1 MEESKKSKFDT
12 MGTSASRGFRNSSG
26 DTGSKVGKLV
36 KKGHAKSVDPAKSNP
51 APKSRNNLK
60 GNSTAKYGGIKT
72 SMPSYTS
79 PEAGAT
85 QGNGRLFQS
94 AVRRQSPNFESGIS
108 SQN

>member
-1 MEESKKSKFDT
+1 MEESSKSKFET

-26 DTGSKVGKLV
+26 EGAKVGKLV
-36 KKGHAKSVDPAKSNP
+36 KKGHSKSVDPAKSNP
-51 APKSRNNLK
+51 KPASRKNLK

-79 PEAGAT
+79 PESGAT
-85 QGNGRLFQS
+85 QGNGRLFQA
-94 AVRRQSPNFESGIS
+94 AVRRQSPNFQAGIS